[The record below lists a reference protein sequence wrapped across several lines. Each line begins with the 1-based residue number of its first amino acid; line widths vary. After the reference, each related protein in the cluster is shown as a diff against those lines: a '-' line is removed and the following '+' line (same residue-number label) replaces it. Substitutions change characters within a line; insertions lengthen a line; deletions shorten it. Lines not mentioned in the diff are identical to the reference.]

1 MMRILLAITC
11 IVMMTT
17 MVNAQFKN
25 LKLEDGEGGSIAI
38 NKKDPKNL
46 VAVTNGGTVYYSV
59 DAGLS
64 WKKTKVESA
73 AGVHG
78 QPQIVTDDKDNFFI
92 IHTSVISGV
101 QRLVIHE
108 SKDKGAT
115 WSADEFIDDDEE
127 TLSKDQRWFHVSVD
141 SKGALHATWTQS
153 DVYASADT
161 SCQSVIFYS
170 ESSNGKKWSTPKKI
184 SQNGHCIEDASLLVG
199 SSSGVSVDGKV
210 FASWANDGKIF
221 FDRSFNGGERFLSMD
236 IKVDDQTGGWNYPVA
251 GIKNNTAL
259 PQLAVDYS
267 KGPMSGSIF
276 IVWADKRGGNSD
288 VWFTRSYNGG
298 DNWTQAF
305 KIGDDQEGKD
315 QFLPSMAVDQ
325 TTGYVYI
332 VYFDRKGY
340 DDNQTDVV
348 LAYSSDGGTNFGTTK
363 ISETSFT
370 PTTEKPLGN
379 FISIAAHKGVITPI
393 WTRIDD
399 GKTTVITAVIKQTD
413 LIKPVANKK

>member
-1 MMRILLAITC
+1 
-11 IVMMTT
+11 
-17 MVNAQFKN
+17 
-25 LKLEDGEGGSIAI
+25 
-38 NKKDPKNL
+38 
-46 VAVTNGGTVYYSV
+46 VAVTASGTVYYSV

-73 AGVHG
+73 SGVHG

-92 IHTSVISGV
+92 IHASVISGV

-127 TLSKDQRWFHVSVD
+127 TSSKDQRWCHVAVD

-153 DVYASADT
+153 DVYPSADT
-161 SCQSVIFYS
+161 SCRSIILYS

-184 SQNGHCIEDASLLVG
+184 SPEGGCNADGGLVVG

-210 FASWANDGKIF
+210 YASWANQGKIF
-221 FDRSFNGGERFLSMD
+221 FDRSFNGGDRFLSMD
-236 IKVDDQTGGWNYPVA
+236 IKVDEQTGGWNFPIDGV
-251 GIKNNTAL
+251 KNNTAL
-259 PQLAVDYS
+259 PQLAVDHS
-267 KGPMSGSIF
+267 KGQMSGSIF

-298 DNWTQAF
+298 DNWTQVF
-305 KIGDDQEGKD
+305 KLGDDQSGKD
-315 QFLPSMAVDQ
+315 QFSPSMAVDQ

-332 VYFDRKGY
+332 VFFDRKGNN
-340 DDNQTDVV
+340 DNQTDVV
-348 LAYSSDGGTNFGTTK
+348 LAYSSDGGATFGTAK
-363 ISETSFT
+363 ISETSFLS
-370 PTTEKPLGN
+370 TTEKPLSN

-399 GKTTVITAVIKQTD
+399 GKTTMMTAVIKQTD